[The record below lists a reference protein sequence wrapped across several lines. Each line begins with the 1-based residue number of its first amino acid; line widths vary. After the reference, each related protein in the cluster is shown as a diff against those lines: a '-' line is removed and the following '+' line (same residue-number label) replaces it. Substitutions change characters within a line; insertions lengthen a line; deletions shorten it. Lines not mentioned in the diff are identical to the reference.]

1 MVLQS
6 LERWEPAVLSILR
19 IVTAMLFFEHGMQKL
34 FNLPP
39 PPPNMPVATFLSL
52 DWFAGV
58 LELVGGGLLVLG
70 LFTRPVALLLSG
82 EMAIAY
88 WLVHAP
94 KSFLPI
100 VNRGD
105 SAILFCFVF
114 LYLVFAGGGS
124 LSLDRKF
131 FDKK

>member
-6 LERWEPAVLSILR
+6 LERWEPVVLSILR

-34 FNLPP
+34 FNLP

-124 LSLDRKF
+124 LSLDSKF